1 MSDGQEPRPDPSED
15 LARAVDAWK
24 DRGDASPLE
33 SWLGRELD
41 EPGNPG
47 RLPLAEWADALGLLA
62 RARASRA
69 DWPRGLDGRLTA
81 FLRMLLRF
89 SRPDGRTATLEA
101 DQPAPASP
109 RAYWKALAAAFPEPD
124 VARVLDWWFPGRDV
138 EPVPPPL
145 PAWSSPDSALAI
157 LRADWTPRGDLV
169 AFDQREESPVA
180 RFEVFG
186 SGVSWLGP
194 RWRTTDAAG
203 TEPTTASK
211 ATPSA
216 WLTSSSADVAEWTFQ
231 AGDLRV
237 TRLALML
244 RGRRAAIL
252 ADLIEGGPAGEAR
265 EMRLAVPEGR
275 TVEAVSGSNAL
286 LLRPAAPARSAQVIP
301 IGRPVE
307 ALASDGRLTYDAST
321 REIRLVQSPSGG
333 RAWLPLLVSWDHAR
347 NKKALGWKPLTVA
360 EQGKACSPETAWAA
374 RVSWAK
380 AETFVIYRSLGPAAR
395 RSFLGFSTTARF
407 LIGRFTPEGDV
418 DVIATLD

>member
-1 MSDGQEPRPDPSED
+1 MMDGQEPRPAPREE
-15 LARAVDAWK
+15 LARAVDAWN
-24 DRGDASPLE
+24 DRGEASSLE
-33 SWLGRELD
+33 GWLGRELD

-47 RLPLAEWADALGLLA
+47 RLPLAEWAEALGLLA
-62 RARASRA
+62 RARTSRA
-69 DWPRGLDGRLTA
+69 GWPRGLDRRLTD

-89 SRPDGRTATLEA
+89 SRPDGRTAALES
-101 DQPAPASP
+101 DRPAPPAP
-109 RAYWKALAAAFPEPD
+109 RAFWRGLAAAFPEPD

-145 PAWSSPDSALAI
+145 PAWSSPHSALGV

-169 AFDQREESPVA
+169 AFDQREESSAA

-203 TEPTTASK
+203 DEPTTASK
-211 ATPSA
+211 AVPSA
-216 WLTSSSADVAEWTFQ
+216 WSTSSGADVAEWTFQ

-252 ADLIEGGPAGEAR
+252 ADLIEGGSSAVAR
-265 EMRLAVPEGR
+265 EMRLTIPEGR
-275 TVEAVSGSNAL
+275 TVEALPGTKAL
-286 LLRPAAPARSAQVIP
+286 RLRPAAPARSAQIIP
-301 IGRPVE
+301 IGQPAE
-307 ALASDGRLTYDAST
+307 TLGGTGRLTYDDST
-321 REIRLVQSPSGG
+321 REIRLIQATSGG

-347 NKKALGWKPLTVA
+347 NKKALVWKSLTVA

-395 RSFLGFSTTARF
+395 RSFLGFTTTARF
-407 LIGRFTPEGDV
+407 MIGRFTPEGDV
-418 DVIATLD
+418 DVIASLD